1 MTGPARMTGTTGVTR
16 AVRPWLST
24 VALVGAWQVVTATG
38 TVAPVVLPAP
48 STVLATAAGLVRDGT
63 LPEALAVSLGRVA
76 AGSAIGLTLG
86 LALGLLAGLSRVGA
100 DVVDRPI
107 QMVRTVPFTALTPL
121 LVLWAGLG
129 ETPRVTLVALATAVP
144 MYLNTVGGVRGV
156 DPQLREVA
164 VTLHL
169 GRLRTV
175 WFVLLPASL
184 PAVLVGLRHALG
196 LAWVAVVVAETVNA
210 TSGVG
215 HLLMTGRTY
224 VRTDVVLVCVA
235 VYALLGV
242 ATDAV
247 VRLVEGPLLRR
258 QGLEP
263 HAPLGPQQA
272 PARRKDLR

>member
-1 MTGPARMTGTTGVTR
+1 MSAPWAR

-24 VALVGAWQVVTATG
+24 VALVGAWQAVTALGATPP
-38 TVAPVVLPAP
+38 AVLPTP
-48 STVLATAAGLVRDGT
+48 STVLATAAALVRDGS
-63 LPEALAVSLGRVA
+63 LPEALLVSLGRAA
-76 AGSAIGLTLG
+76 AGSAVGVTVG

-107 QMVRTVPFTALTPL
+107 QMVRTIPFTALTPL

-129 ETPRVTLVALATAVP
+129 EAPRVTLVALATAVP

-156 DPQLREVA
+156 DPLLREVA

-175 WFVLLPASL
+175 VCVLLPGAL

-215 HLLMTGRTY
+215 HLLTSARTY
-224 VRTDVVLVCVA
+224 VRTDVVLVCIA

-242 ATDAV
+242 ATDAA
-247 VRLVEGPLLRR
+247 VRLVEGPVLRR
-258 QGLEP
+258 RGLDPHEP
-263 HAPLGPQQA
+263 EQSPREPSRPPMVGT
-272 PARRKDLR
+272 RRKDRS

>member
-1 MTGPARMTGTTGVTR
+1 MIR

-24 VALVGAWQVVTATG
+24 VALLVAWQVATSAG
-38 TVAPVVLPAP
+38 HVPPTVLPTP
-48 STVLATAAGLVRDGT
+48 STVLSTAAGLVRDGT
-63 LPEALAVSLGRVA
+63 LPHALLVSLGRAA
-76 AGSAIGLTLG
+76 AGSAIGVTVG

-129 ETPRVTLVALATAVP
+129 EAPRVTLVALATAVP
-144 MYLNTVGGVRGV
+144 MYLNGVGGVRGV
-156 DPQLREVA
+156 DPLLREVA
-164 VTLHL
+164 ATLHL

-175 WFVLLPASL
+175 WHVLLPGAL
-184 PAVLVGLRHALG
+184 PTVLVGLRHALG

-210 TSGVG
+210 TSGIG
-215 HLLMTGRTY
+215 HLLTTGRTY

-247 VRLVEGPLLRR
+247 VRAVERPVLRR
-258 QGLEP
+258 RGLDLHEP
-263 HAPLGPQQA
+263 SGPE
-272 PARRKDLR
+272 PARTRRMELR